1 MDKNN
6 VSGTDVLTCASFF
19 AGVGGIDLGFEQ
31 TGRFKT
37 LYANEFDA
45 YPVLTY
51 NENFEIKADC
61 KDIHD
66 VKPSDFPKVDVIMG
80 GFPCQAFS
88 IAGERKGF
96 DDEKGRG
103 TLFFEML
110 RLIKVKKPRVVFF
123 ENVKN
128 LVSHDN
134 GNTFK
139 VIMDSLKEAGYHC
152 DSLVMNASEYGNI
165 PQNRERIYIVGF
177 RNKKDLEKFHFPDK
191 IALTTPLSDIIDF
204 NHKVDD
210 KYYYT
215 EGKYAN
221 NLYEKLEAA
230 MDDPNAVYQW
240 RRQYVRKNKS
250 GVIPTLTANQ
260 GEGGHNVCIV
270 RTKYGIRKMTPAEC
284 FYAQGFPKTFKLPK
298 MADSR
303 LYKQAGNSVC
313 VSVIKRIAEQIIK
326 AIS

>member
-66 VKPSDFPKVDVIMG
+66 VKPSDFPKVDVITG

>member
-6 VSGTDVLTCASFF
+6 ILGTDVLTCASFF

-152 DSLVMNASEYGNI
+152 NSLVMNASEYGNI

-230 MDDPNAVYQW
+230 MDDSNAVYQW

>member
-1 MDKNN
+1 MNKEI
-6 VSGTDVLTCASFF
+6 SDVLTCASFF

-37 LYANEFDA
+37 VYANEFDA

-66 VKPSDFPKVDVIMG
+66 VKSSDFPKVDVIMG

-139 VIMDSLKEAGYHC
+139 VIMDSLEEAGYHC
-152 DSLVMNASEYGNI
+152 ASLVMNASEYGNI

-177 RNKKDLEKFHFPDK
+177 RSEKDLEKFHFPDK
-191 IALTTPLSDIIDF
+191 ITLTTPLSDIIDF

-215 EGKYAN
+215 QGKYAN
-221 NLYEKLEAA
+221 NLYEKLDAA
-230 MDDPNAVYQW
+230 MNDPNAVYQW

-298 MADSR
+298 MTDSR

-313 VSVIKRIAEQIIK
+313 VSVIKRIAEQIFV